1 MCVAVETEEE
11 TKSIGNYG
19 TRMSQSQGHP
29 SSRLSSVLLREQP
42 PQGLASNVDSN
53 NGFSADRLAHYEKRW
68 PKEHAAEQ
76 TLRGLAD
83 CRSSP
88 ETSQQ
93 QNGHHRPLLPPLTSL
108 PLRSS
113 PSAGGG
119 GKEDMLLPPLRTS
132 QELLQPAVAVAPPIP
147 FIPTSF
153 SLKPSP
159 STLLGLHHSSLPSLD
174 RASLRSASSPTYGEP
189 TPGKRPPE
197 KLPPFILRGGG
208 GGPGGHDYPMYD
220 GLMPVDWNSSSS
232 KVIAQRERLLRTVMD
247 ASATARPAA
256 AREGIIVGDNGVSA
270 AAPSAKPRAA
280 AVISTSGGGLATT
293 TTTTAMTMED
303 SEEGYR
309 EGFMD
314 GYKEGRKEGYEG
326 THHFKEAYRDGFRE
340 GRTGGYIDG
349 KQEGY
354 RGGRIDGALATSL
367 DEEWDIDQYGN
378 MLDSEATRGWRGQA
392 LPPLRRAKLH
402 AGNVAAVP
410 PPPPPAPPP
419 AHQQHH
425 PSRPQSAVWERVPA
439 DKGASNDRVSSVSIN
454 FDFSGPTT
462 SQQHD
467 HGTHRYHHHHHHS
480 HNHSHNHRHHHYH
493 SHNHHDHGD
502 PHRCSRVDVED
513 SGEGRRRDDDTN
525 NPCGRTGSDTHDEKD
540 IAESFG
546 EESRDLRRTDERDG
560 GENKKKRKKRKREA
574 EARRDEDPTDRFDAT
589 LRDSKKR
596 PRSEHSAASP
606 PDSTDSE
613 KKRKRA
619 TREQLDIL
627 ERVFEQEEL
636 PSRTRRKELANELGF
651 SPRRIQIWFQNRRAK
666 SKKKEG
672 KQYVMVNYGKHSFKK
687 EPRENAKQNGGGPG
701 VAD

>member
-1 MCVAVETEEE
+1 MA
-11 TKSIGNYG
+11 
-19 TRMSQSQGHP
+19 
-29 SSRLSSVLLREQP
+29 
-42 PQGLASNVDSN
+42 
-53 NGFSADRLAHYEKRW
+53 RLAHYEKRW

-88 ETSQQ
+88 EASQQ
-93 QNGHHRPLLPPLTSL
+93 QQPNGHHRPLLPPLTSL

-119 GKEDMLLPPLRTS
+119 DKEVMLLPPLRTS
-132 QELLQPAVAVAPPIP
+132 QGWCDEWPPFSCTLCLFLTMGAVPSPPHPPEPLQPAVAVAPPIP

-159 STLLGLHHSSLPSLD
+159 STLLGLHHSSLPS
-174 RASLRSASSPTYGEP
+174 S
-189 TPGKRPPE
+189 
-197 KLPPFILRGGG
+197 
-208 GGPGGHDYPMYD
+208 YPMYD
-220 GLMPVDWNSSSS
+220 GLMPVDWNGSSS
-232 KVIAQRERLLRTVMD
+232 KVIAQRERILHAAME
-247 ASATARPAA
+247 ASAAAAA
-256 AREGIIVGDNGVSA
+256 AREGVIVGDNDVGA
-270 AAPSAKPRAA
+270 GAPSAKPRAA
-280 AVISTSGGGLATT
+280 AAAAFTSTSGGGPPTT
-293 TTTTAMTMED
+293 TTTTAMAMED

-392 LPPLRRAKLH
+392 LPLRRPKLH

-410 PPPPPAPPP
+410 PPAAA

-425 PSRPQSAVWERVPA
+425 PSRPQSAAWERVPA
-439 DKGASNDRVSSVSIN
+439 DKGASNDCISSVSIN
-454 FDFSGPTT
+454 FDSSGPTT
-462 SQQHD
+462 SQQQHD
-467 HGTHRYHHHHHHS
+467 HGTHRHHHHHHHR
-480 HNHSHNHRHHHYH
+480 HNHSHRHHHYH
-493 SHNHHDHGD
+493 SHEHDHGD

-513 SGEGRRRDDDTN
+513 SGREGRRPRDDDAN

-546 EESRDLRRTDERDG
+546 EDSRDLRRTDGRDG
-560 GENKKKRKKRKREA
+560 GENKKTRKKRKCEA
-574 EARRDEDPTDRFDAT
+574 EARHDEDLTDRFDAT

-619 TREQLDIL
+619 TREQLDVL
-627 ERVFEQEEL
+627 ERVFEQVPIPPHPPTHPPTHATGPPHVPHL
-636 PSRTRRKELANELGF
+636 APFTRAGRATFTNE
-651 SPRRIQIWFQNRRAK
+651 
-666 SKKKEG
+666 KEG
-672 KQYVMVNYGKHSFKK
+672 VSQ
-687 EPRENAKQNGGGPG
+687 
-701 VAD
+701 